1 MGAAPVRLCSR
12 RNPPEGA
19 AGKVPMTLSTDAA
32 VAMSRKDPDL
42 PERMRAAVITG
53 FGGPEALHVTDVPVP
68 VPVGAELLVRVIA
81 AGVNPIDATTR
92 AGHGAAAGLAG
103 WPAVLG
109 SDFSGVVMRSPYE
122 SFPLQPGDEV
132 YGVSG
137 VPRGGGSLA
146 EYVAAPA
153 WALAR
158 KPRTISHVE
167 AAGVPL
173 AALAAW
179 GAVVEQAKAHEGQR
193 ILIHAGAGGVGHFAV
208 QFASYFG
215 ARVIATT
222 SSRNA
227 GWLRE
232 LGAAEVIDYT
242 RTRFEDVVDDV
253 DAVIDL
259 VGDGN
264 DRTGSRSL
272 AVLRPG
278 GLLVNVPSASWPTL
292 TADAAAA
299 GVRATTFRV
308 VADAQTL
315 AVIGRLITSGDL
327 RVNVDEVFALDQAGA
342 AHRRMEQGPVRG
354 KLVIQIAEY

>member
-1 MGAAPVRLCSR
+1 MTISSD
-12 RNPPEGA
+12 
-19 AGKVPMTLSTDAA
+19 AG
-32 VAMSRKDPDL
+32 VATARKDPDL

-53 FGGPEALHVTDVPVP
+53 FGGPDALHVAQVPVP

-81 AGVNPIDATTR
+81 AGVNPTDAKTR
-92 AGHGAAAGLAG
+92 AGRGAAAGLTG

-109 SDFSGVVMRSPYE
+109 SDFSGIVMRSPYE

-132 YGVSG
+132 YGVTG

-158 KPRTISHVE
+158 KPRTLSHVE

-173 AALAAW
+173 AALTAW

-222 SSRNA
+222 SSRNT
-227 GWLRE
+227 GWVRE

-242 RTRFEDVVDDV
+242 RTRFEDELDDV
-253 DAVIDL
+253 DVVIDL
-259 VGDGN
+259 IGDEV

-272 AVLRPG
+272 RVLRPG
-278 GLLVNVPSASWPTL
+278 GLLINVPSASWPTL
-292 TADAAAA
+292 ASDAAAA
-299 GVRATTFRV
+299 EVRATTFRV

-315 AVIGRLITSGDL
+315 AVVSRLITSGDV
-327 RVNVDEVFALDQAGA
+327 RVNVDEVFTLDQAGA
-342 AHRRMEQGPVRG
+342 AHQRLEAGHVRG
-354 KLVIQIAEY
+354 KLVVQVADY

>member
-1 MGAAPVRLCSR
+1 
-12 RNPPEGA
+12 
-19 AGKVPMTLSTDAA
+19 MTISTDAGPA
-32 VAMSRKDPDL
+32 TTRKDPDL
-42 PERMRAAVITG
+42 PDRMRAAVITG
-53 FGGPEALHVTDVPVP
+53 FGGPEALHLAEVPVP

-81 AGVNPIDATTR
+81 AGVNPIDAKTR
-92 AGHGAAAGLAG
+92 AGRGAAAGLTG

-109 SDFSGVVMRSPYE
+109 SDFSGVVMRAPYE

-132 YGVSG
+132 YGVTG

-153 WALAR
+153 WAIAR
-158 KPRTISHVE
+158 KPRTLSHVE

-173 AALAAW
+173 AALTAW

-215 ARVIATT
+215 ARVIATAST
-222 SSRNA
+222 RNT

-242 RTRFEDVVDDV
+242 RVRFEDGLDDV
-253 DAVIDL
+253 DVVIDL
-259 VGDGN
+259 IGDAI

-272 AVLRPG
+272 SVLRPG

-292 TADAAAA
+292 AADAAAA
-299 GVRATTFRV
+299 DVRATTFRMIP
-308 VADAQTL
+308 DAQTL
-315 AVIGRLITSGDL
+315 AVISRLITSGDV
-327 RVNVDEVFALDQAGA
+327 RVNVDEVFPLEQAGP
-342 AHRRMEQGPVRG
+342 AHRRLEEGHVRG
-354 KLVIQIAEY
+354 KLVVQVAEY

>member
-1 MGAAPVRLCSR
+1 MTISSD
-12 RNPPEGA
+12 
-19 AGKVPMTLSTDAA
+19 AG
-32 VAMSRKDPDL
+32 VATARQDPDL

-53 FGGPEALHVTDVPVP
+53 FGGPDALHVAEVPVP

-81 AGVNPIDATTR
+81 AGVNPTDAKTR
-92 AGHGAAAGLAG
+92 AGRGAAAGLTG

-109 SDFSGVVMRSPYE
+109 SDFSGIVMRSPYE

-132 YGVSG
+132 YGVTG

-158 KPRTISHVE
+158 KPRTLSHVE

-173 AALAAW
+173 AALTAW

-227 GWLRE
+227 GWVRE

-242 RTRFEDVVDDV
+242 RTRFEDELDDV
-253 DAVIDL
+253 DVVIDL
-259 VGDGN
+259 IGDEV

-272 AVLRPG
+272 QALRPG

-292 TADAAAA
+292 AADAAAA
-299 GVRATTFRV
+299 DVRATTFRV

-315 AVIGRLITSGDL
+315 AVVSRLITSGDV
-327 RVNVDEVFALDQAGA
+327 RVNVDEVFTLDRAGA
-342 AHRRMEQGPVRG
+342 AHQRLEAGHVRG
-354 KLVIQIAEY
+354 KLVVQVADY

>member
-1 MGAAPVRLCSR
+1 
-12 RNPPEGA
+12 
-19 AGKVPMTLSTDAA
+19 MTISTDAGPTTT
-32 VAMSRKDPDL
+32 RKDPDL
-42 PERMRAAVITG
+42 PDRMRAAVITG
-53 FGGPEALHVTDVPVP
+53 FGEPDALHMAEVPVP

-81 AGVNPIDATTR
+81 AGVNPIDAKTR
-92 AGHGAAAGLAG
+92 AGRGAAAGLPG

-109 SDFSGVVMRSPYE
+109 SDFSGVVMRAPYE

-132 YGVSG
+132 YGVTG

-153 WALAR
+153 WGLAR
-158 KPRTISHVE
+158 KPRTLSHVE

-173 AALAAW
+173 AALTAW

-215 ARVIATT
+215 ARVIATA
-222 SSRNA
+222 SSRNT

-242 RTRFEDVVDDV
+242 RMRFEDGLDDV

-259 VGDGN
+259 IGDAI
-264 DRTGSRSL
+264 DHTGSRSL
-272 AVLRPG
+272 SVLRPG
-278 GLLVNVPSASWPTL
+278 GLLINVPSASWPTL
-292 TADAAAA
+292 AADAAAA
-299 GVRATTFRV
+299 DVRATTFRMI
-308 VADAQTL
+308 ADAQTL
-315 AVIGRLITSGDL
+315 AVISRLITSGDV
-327 RVNVDEVFALDQAGA
+327 RVNVDEVFPLEEAGM
-342 AHRRMEQGPVRG
+342 AHRRLEEGHVRG
-354 KLVIQIAEY
+354 KLVVQIAEY